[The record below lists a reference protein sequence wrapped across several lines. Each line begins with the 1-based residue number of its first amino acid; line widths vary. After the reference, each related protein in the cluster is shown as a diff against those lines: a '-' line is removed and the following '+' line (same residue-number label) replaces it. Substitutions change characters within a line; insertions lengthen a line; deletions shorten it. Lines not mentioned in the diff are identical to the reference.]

1 MKNRF
6 LEKIQQTALGA
17 RLLSDPRFRTIL
29 AAALTMGWNLAYG
42 LFNGLL
48 GAFYRSAWF
57 YAMGAYHL
65 ALGLMRLI
73 AVSSARGG
81 PEHRPS
87 RRTGAALGAGMAALA
102 VILSVIVEL
111 TIADSV
117 GTSYPM
123 AIMIA
128 IAAFTFFT
136 VIRSIVLMIRAHRN
150 REGLTILLRNI
161 SCASA
166 VGSVLS
172 LERSMLG
179 TFGSSTDRF
188 TYVTEGVSGLV
199 GFLIVLALGVSMLL
213 GSSRRRERQEYK

>member
-1 MKNRF
+1 
-6 LEKIQQTALGA
+6 
-17 RLLSDPRFRTIL
+17 
-29 AAALTMGWNLAYG
+29 
-42 LFNGLL
+42 
-48 GAFYRSAWF
+48 
-57 YAMGAYHL
+57 MGAYHL

-73 AVSSARGG
+73 AVGSARGR
-81 PEHRPS
+81 PEHRPG
-87 RRTGAALGAGMAALA
+87 RKTGAALGAGMAALA

-111 TIADSV
+111 TISDSV
-117 GTSYPM
+117 GKSYPM

-136 VIRSIVLMIRAHRN
+136 VIRSVVLMIRAHRS

-213 GSSRRRERQEYK
+213 GSSRRRERRKHK